1 MIQVKKSIILICV
14 LIILVSVLSACD
26 KKSEGD
32 KDGSTAP
39 FVPNT
44 TFGEKYETTA
54 SQYTVGDVQTSERFD
69 VADNEYHIAYYDGNG
84 AGAKMEIYRNGKL
97 AYYYTSSSV
106 DETGNCLQ
114 QKYYTAGG
122 KYIGAFDNGYF
133 FDENGVQISEDEME
147 AKLNK

>member
-1 MIQVKKSIILICV
+1 MIL
-14 LIILVSVLSACD
+14 LSVLSACN
-26 KKSEGD
+26 KKNEESDAEITS
-32 KDGSTAP
+32 STASK
-39 FVPNT
+39 T
-44 TFGEKYETTA
+44 QTDEKYETTA
-54 SQYTVGDVQTSERFD
+54 PKYTVGDVLTSERFEI
-69 VADNEYHIAYYDGNG
+69 ADNEYHIAYYDGNG
-84 AGAKMEIYRNGKL
+84 AGAKLEVYRNGKL